1 MMQPQRR
8 KFQGSRKMAD
18 KRSYDLVIKRGTV
31 IDGLLTPRYRADIGV
46 QDGRIVEISG
56 NIPEDRARRVI
67 DATGKIVAPGF
78 VDLHTH
84 YDSQVFW
91 DPWCTMSGWHG
102 VTSVV
107 IGNCGFGFAPC
118 KPEDRERTML
128 SLVRNE
134 AVPLETMRQ
143 GMPWDWVSFREYLD
157 SVERTPKGVNVM
169 SFVPLAPI
177 YGYVVGT
184 DEAKRR
190 AATDEELQT
199 MCDLLTEG
207 MEAGGCGISAQILGS
222 EGNVQLDHDGTPMVT
237 DTMSMR
243 DLTAFCRTMGSLGR
257 GVAQL
262 TGDLDLAEVMARES
276 GRPVIW
282 NALLAEGALNQHGGA
297 KISPRAA
304 IDRLKHLNEDQ
315 GLRVFAQ
322 ALTTNFASQFT
333 FEDYNLAD
341 AIPAWREICSG
352 TMAEKL
358 DKFKDPARRAV
369 LKAIHD
375 ERGGLFGSG
384 YVVDDIKVGWI
395 PLDVPNGLALQ
406 DKYEGYTIG
415 EIAAREGKHALDVLM
430 DIALLGELKSGFET
444 KMIMTPPESMKE
456 IANSSVALPGV
467 SDGGAHTKFVTTGR
481 YPTELLGYW
490 VREHQIMTLEE
501 AHWRLSALPA
511 QAAGLKGRGS
521 IAEGMPADILVYD
534 YEALESL
541 PQERAWDYPAGEWR
555 LIQKARGYDYI
566 IVNGVITFIDG
577 ECTDATPGRL
587 LRHGT
592 D

>member
-1 MMQPQRR
+1 
-8 KFQGSRKMAD
+8 MATA
-18 KRSYDLVIKRGTV
+18 RTYDLIIKAGTI
-31 IDGLLTPRYRADIGV
+31 IDGLQTPRYRADIGIK
-46 QDGRIVEISG
+46 DGKVVEISG
-56 NIPEDRARRVI
+56 HIAEDRAEQVI
-67 DATGKIVAPGF
+67 DAAGKIVAPGF

-84 YDSQVFW
+84 YDSQIFW

-143 GMPWDWVSFREYLD
+143 GMPWDWVSFKEYLD

-169 SFVPLAPI
+169 SFVPLAPL

-184 DEAKRR
+184 DEAKKRQ
-190 AATDEELQT
+190 ATDAELEQ
-199 MCDLLTEG
+199 MCELLVEG
-207 MEAGGCGISAQILGS
+207 MEVGGCGISAQILGS

-237 DTMSMR
+237 DLMSQR
-243 DLTAFCRTMGSLGR
+243 DLSAFCRAMGSLGR
-257 GVAQL
+257 GVAQV
-262 TGDLDLAEVMARES
+262 TGELDTAEVMARES

-282 NALLAEGALNQHGGA
+282 NALLAEGALNQHGGM
-297 KISPRAA
+297 KISPKAA
-304 IDRLKHLNEDQ
+304 IHRLQNLNEKE

-341 AIPAWREICSG
+341 AIPAWKEICMG
-352 TMAEKL
+352 TQAEKMA
-358 DKFKDPARRAV
+358 KFADPERRKV
-369 LKAIHD
+369 LKAIH
-375 ERGGLFGSG
+375 EQRGGLFGSG
-384 YVVDDIKVGWI
+384 YVVDEIKVGWI
-395 PLDVPNGLALQ
+395 PLDVPNGLELQ

-415 EIAAREGKHALDVLM
+415 EIAQREGKHPLDVLM
-430 DIALLGELKSGFET
+430 DISLWGELKSGFET
-444 KMIMTPPESMKE
+444 AMIMTPPASMKE
-456 IANSSVALPGV
+456 IATSSVALPGV

-490 VREHQIMTLEE
+490 VREHQIMSLEE

-534 YEALESL
+534 LDTLDSL
-541 PQERAWDYPAGEWR
+541 PAERLWDYPAGEWR
-555 LIQKARGYDYI
+555 LVQKAVGYDYI
-566 IVNGVITFIDG
+566 IVNGVITFKDG
-577 ECTDATPGRL
+577 ECSGETPGKL

>member
-1 MMQPQRR
+1 
-8 KFQGSRKMAD
+8 MA
-18 KRSYDLVIKRGTV
+18 RYDIVIKGGTI
-31 IDGLLTPRYRADIGV
+31 IDGIRTPRYRADIGIAGGKV
-46 QDGRIVEISG
+46 MSISG
-56 NIPEDRARRVI
+56 NIPASDGDTVI
-67 DATGKIVAPGF
+67 DAAGKIVAPGV

-84 YDSQVFW
+84 YDSQIFW

-118 KPEDRERTML
+118 KPQDRERAML

-143 GMPWDWVSFREYLD
+143 GMPWDWETFAEYLE

-169 SFVPLAPI
+169 SFVPLGPL

-190 AATDEELQT
+190 PATDDELQQ
-199 MCDLLTEG
+199 MCDLLVEG
-207 MEAGGCGISAQILGS
+207 MEVGGCGISAQILGS

-237 DTMSMR
+237 DLMSAR
-243 DLTAFCRTMGSLGR
+243 DLAAFCQAMGSTGR

-262 TGDLDLAEVMARES
+262 TGSMDLAETIARES

-282 NALLAEGALNQHGGA
+282 NALMADGALNQHGGQQLKA
-297 KISPRAA
+297 TTA
-304 IDRLKHLNEDQ
+304 IKRLDQLNQSE

-341 AIPAWREICSG
+341 AIPAWKEFCMG
-352 TMAEKL
+352 TQAEKL
-358 DKFKDPARRAV
+358 EKFRDPERRKV
-369 LKAIHD
+369 LKAIHE
-375 ERGGLFGSG
+375 ERGGLFGAG
-384 YVVDDIKVGWI
+384 YVVDKIKVGWI
-395 PLDVPNGLALQ
+395 PLDVPDGLALQ
-406 DKYEGYTIG
+406 DRYEGYTIG
-415 EIAAREGKHALDVLM
+415 EIAQREHKHPLDVLL
-430 DIALLGELKSGFET
+430 DIAMWGELKSGFET
-444 KMIMTPPESMKE
+444 SMIMTSPEAMKE
-456 IANSSVALPGV
+456 IATAAVSLPGV

-481 YPTELLGYW
+481 YPTELIGYW
-490 VREHQIMTLEE
+490 VREHGIMSLEE

-511 QAAGLKGRGS
+511 QAAGLKGRGH

-534 YEALESL
+534 YEALDSL
-541 PQERAWDYPAGEWR
+541 PAERAWDYPAGEWR
-555 LIQKARGYDYI
+555 LIQKAKGYEYI
-566 IVNGVITFIDG
+566 LVNGEITFVNG
-577 ECTDATPGRL
+577 ECTQATPGKL
-587 LRHGT
+587 LRHGAA
-592 D
+592 

>member
-1 MMQPQRR
+1 MG
-8 KFQGSRKMAD
+8 GSRTFD
-18 KRSYDLVIKRGTV
+18 IVIKGGTI
-31 IDGLLTPRYRADIGV
+31 IDGLQTPRYKGDIAIA
-46 QDGRIVEISG
+46 DGRIVEIGS
-56 NIPEDRARRVI
+56 NIPTADAGRVI
-67 DATGKIVAPGF
+67 DAAGLIVAPGV

-84 YDSQVFW
+84 YDSQIFW

-118 KPEDRERTML
+118 KPQDRERTML

-143 GMPWDWVSFREYLD
+143 GMPWDWVSFEEYLS

-184 DEAKRR
+184 DEAKQRP
-190 AATDEELQT
+190 ATDAELQA
-199 MCDLLTEG
+199 MCDLLVEG
-207 MEAGGCGISAQILGS
+207 MRVGGCGISAQINGA
-222 EGNVQLDHDGTPMVT
+222 EKNVQLDFDGTPMVT
-237 DTMSMR
+237 DLMSQR
-243 DLTAFCRTMGSLGR
+243 DLTAFCKAMGNLGR
-257 GVAQL
+257 GVAQV
-262 TGDLDLAEVMARES
+262 TGDLATAEVMARES

-282 NALLAEGALNQHGGA
+282 NALLAEGALNQHGG
-297 KISPRAA
+297 PRITPQAA
-304 IDRLKHLNEDQ
+304 IDRLAYLNEEE
-315 GLRVFAQ
+315 GLRVYAQ

-341 AIPAWREICSG
+341 AIPEWRDTCMG
-352 TMAEKL
+352 TIEEKL
-358 DKFKDPARRAV
+358 AKFRDPERRKV

-375 ERGGLFGSG
+375 QRGGLFASG
-384 YVVDDIKVGWI
+384 YVVDEIKVGWI
-395 PLDVPNGLALQ
+395 PLDVPDGLALQ
-406 DKYEGYTIG
+406 ERYEGYTIG

-430 DIALLGELKSGFET
+430 DIAVYGELKSGFET
-444 KMIMTPPESMKE
+444 KMIDTPPENMRQ
-456 IANSSVALPGV
+456 IATIPVALPGV

-481 YPTELLGYW
+481 YPTDLLSYW
-490 VREHQIMTLEE
+490 VREHAIMSLEE

-521 IAEGMPADILVYD
+521 IAEGMPADIIVYD
-534 YEALESL
+534 YAELETL
-541 PQERAWDYPAGEWR
+541 PQERVWDYPAGEWR
-555 LIQKARGYDYI
+555 LIQKARGYNYI
-566 IVNGVITFIDG
+566 LVNGAVTFEDG
-577 ECTDATPGRL
+577 QCTQATPGKL

-592 D
+592 A